1 MLVSPKIGTIRSE
14 AHVICPITLR
24 YVRYLLIQISARV
37 LICVVYFRQKNSIPP
52 HELETSAPSISQVA
66 QERYTIR
73 QSYLGYCL
81 DRLKLG
87 GVGLADRVA
96 DTWATLLGFYIW
108 HCTRPS

>member
-1 MLVSPKIGTIRSE
+1 MLVSPEIGTVRSE
-14 AHVICPITLR
+14 AHVICSITPR
-24 YVRYLLIQISARV
+24 YLRYLLIQISARV
-37 LICVVYFRQKNSIPP
+37 LICVVYFRQKNSIQP
-52 HELETSAPSISQVA
+52 HEPETSAPSISQVA